1 MSAAAAGG
9 TAAVGGTKPVPS
21 WGARVSWKLDSAY
34 LGARVRRLA
43 RFLRTDPR
51 PLLGYAHEYFE
62 EAGGSAWGNP
72 NLELYLLV
80 RAQRPQHVVE
90 TGVNRGIS
98 TSALLRGLN
107 ANGAGDLVSIDLP
120 TTDRAGRIDSDGRWD
135 GSYVPG
141 GQTGLEVPQYLRAR
155 WTLRLGSSR
164 DLLPGLAGYD
174 LFFHD
179 SDHAYANQAFEYRT
193 AIEHLAPHGI
203 LASDDIHWSPAF
215 AEAARGHRT
224 TTWPLLR
231 TRRGAFFVP

>member
-1 MSAAAAGG
+1 V
-9 TAAVGGTKPVPS
+9 TAAPGATAVAGGTKPVPS
-21 WGARVSWKLDSAY
+21 PSARLAWKLDAAY

-43 RFLRTDPR
+43 RFLEADPQ
-51 PLLGYAHEYFE
+51 PLVAYAHEYFE

-98 TSALLRGLN
+98 TAAILRALH

-120 TTDRAGRIDSDGRWD
+120 TTDRTGRIDSDGRWD
-135 GSYVPG
+135 GSYVPSG
-141 GQTGLEVPQYLRAR
+141 RTGLEIPEYLRDR
-155 WTLRLGSSR
+155 WTLRLGPSR
-164 DLLPGLAGYD
+164 DLLPPLTGYD

-193 AIEHLAPHGI
+193 ATEHLAPHGI
-203 LASDDIHWSPAF
+203 LASDDILWSAAF
-215 AEAARGHRT
+215 AEASRGHRR